1 IYPNIDFRDDM
12 VFLNNIFTPIPPI
25 TTNCEV
31 TILWSNATNEKHAR
45 EANHGTWSPN
55 HFVPLMPTAMSFEFD
70 DSNQS
75 TSNVMTPEKKTFKN
89 NATIQIRIPDFQS
102 SPSRRLRSE
111 INIENDSAQSVI
123 STTIHR
129 EPKDIKSQHQSRLEK
144 KREYARTS
152 RMNETNDQHQKRLEK
167 QKKQSQS
174 RRAIETEEQRRD
186 RLEKDRERAQSSRM
200 NEAEEQRQN
209 RLEKD
214 RERTRFSR
222 MNETDEQRQIRLEQQ
237 RERSEAIRAKKK
249 L

>member
-1 IYPNIDFRDDM
+1 M
-12 VFLNNIFTPIPPI
+12 VFLNNIFTPITPI

-31 TILWSNATNEKHAR
+31 TILWPNPTHEKHAR

-55 HFVPLMPTAMSFEFD
+55 HFVPLM
-70 DSNQS
+70 S
-75 TSNVMTPEKKTFKN
+75 TSNGMTPEKKTFKN